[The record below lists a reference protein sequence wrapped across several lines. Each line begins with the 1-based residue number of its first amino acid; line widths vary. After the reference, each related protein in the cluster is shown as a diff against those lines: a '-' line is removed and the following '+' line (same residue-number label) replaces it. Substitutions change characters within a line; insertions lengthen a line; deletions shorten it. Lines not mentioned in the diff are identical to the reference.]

1 MNYFL
6 DTNTCIYFLK
16 NTSKAFLD
24 KFSSINAKDIKI
36 PSIVVAELHYGA
48 LKSVKKE
55 ENIARIS
62 KFIAL
67 YDVVSFDK
75 KSAEIYGDVRRKLE
89 SIGNI
94 IGGNDL
100 LIASIVLANDGI
112 LVTHNT
118 KEFNRVENLIVEDWL
133 EISTDEA

>member
-1 MNYFL
+1 MSYFL

-16 NTSKAFLD
+16 NKNQALLN
-24 KFSSINAKDIKI
+24 KFSSINASEMKI
-36 PSIVVAELHYGA
+36 PSVVAAELYYGA
-48 LKSVKKE
+48 LKSNKKD
-55 ENIARIS
+55 ENIVKLS
-62 KFIAL
+62 KFIAI
-67 YDVVSFDK
+67 YDVISFDE
-75 KSAEIYGDVRRKLE
+75 KSAEIYGEIRKKLE

-100 LIASIVLANDGI
+100 LIASTVLANDGI

-133 EISTDEA
+133 SSR

>member
-1 MNYFL
+1 MSYFL

-16 NTSKAFLD
+16 NKNQALLD
-24 KFSSINAKDIKI
+24 KFSSINASEMKI
-36 PSIVVAELHYGA
+36 PSVVAAELYYGA
-48 LKSVKKE
+48 LKSVKKD
-55 ENIARIS
+55 ENIVKLS

-67 YDVVSFDK
+67 YSVISFDE
-75 KSAEIYGDVRRKLE
+75 KSAEIYGEIRKKLE

-100 LIASIVLANDGI
+100 LIASTVLANDGI
-112 LVTHNT
+112 LITHNT

-133 EISTDEA
+133 SFSR

>member
-1 MNYFL
+1 MVLLLN
-6 DTNTCIYFLK
+6 
-16 NTSKAFLD
+16 KAILN
-24 KFSSINAKDIKI
+24 KFSSINASEMKI
-36 PSIVVAELHYGA
+36 PSIVAAELYYGA
-48 LKSVKKE
+48 LKSNKKD
-55 ENIARIS
+55 ENIVKLS

-67 YDVVSFDK
+67 YNVISFDE
-75 KSAEIYGDVRRKLE
+75 KSAEIYGEIRKKLE

-100 LIASIVLANDGI
+100 LIASTVLANDGI

-133 EISTDEA
+133 SSR